1 MFEDYFKVAGANE
14 GRRAFALDCVLK
26 AIGTEGQKLVEGR
39 GGIAERIVERA
50 KILEN
55 YLKGSE

>member
-1 MFEDYFKVAGANE
+1 MFENYFKVAGPDE

-26 AIGTEGQKLVEGR
+26 TIGGR
-39 GGIAERIVERA
+39 GVVGEKIVERA